1 MEEKREPMAC
11 PSCGSKRF
19 AFISST
25 CCRCEYCGA
34 TWKLEDIFSVKKL
47 ELEKQ
52 AELTQK
58 ERRYK
63 FLKDILLDGDS
74 PIGMLICVGGMVLI
88 FGLFI
93 KMLVG

>member
-1 MEEKREPMAC
+1 MGDKEELAC
-11 PSCGSKRF
+11 PN
-19 AFISST
+19 
-25 CCRCEYCGA
+25 CGA
-34 TWKLEDIFSVKKL
+34 KKFVFLDSTRCKCDYCNSEWKLEDIFSVKKL

-63 FLKDILLDGDS
+63 FLKDILLDGNA
-74 PIGMLICVGGMVLI
+74 PIWILIVGGGVALI